1 LAHNQH
7 IMNKNVKFFFLELLI
22 FLIMGVITLVEITNF
37 NLFETFFT
45 YIKIP
50 SAWFVGLS
58 LAYAFSNLFQK
69 TLFSSFS
76 KGMKDENKERGD
88 FFGRFVVTLLI
99 TSLITPYIK
108 DGAIYFFSDF
118 FLYFHIIILQSMV
131 ILYLFFK
138 LKNNYEISGKYF
150 VTNELVTLFYTIIVL
165 YFVV

>member
-1 LAHNQH
+1 
-7 IMNKNVKFFFLELLI
+7 
-22 FLIMGVITLVEITNF
+22 MGVITFIETINF
-37 NLFETFFT
+37 DLFERFFT

-76 KGMKDENKERGD
+76 KRTKDESKEKGD
-88 FFGRFVVTLLI
+88 FFGGFVVTLLL

-108 DGAIYFFSDF
+108 DGAVYFFSDF
-118 FLYFHIIILQSMV
+118 FLYFHVIILQSMV

-150 VTNELVTLFYTIIVL
+150 VTNELIVLFYTIIIL